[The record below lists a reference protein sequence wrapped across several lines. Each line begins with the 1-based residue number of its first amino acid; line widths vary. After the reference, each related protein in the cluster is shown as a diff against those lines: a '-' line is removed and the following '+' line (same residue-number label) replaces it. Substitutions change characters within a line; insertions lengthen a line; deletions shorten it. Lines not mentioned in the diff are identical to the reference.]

1 MDVVARVEGT
11 HGVVAWLVAVAE
23 IFEIMVVVVLLLL
36 LVVIIRPVDA
46 YSTDEKAEGPST
58 VEDERPVVLVI
69 TVAVLVGDLP
79 WRVE

>member
-1 MDVVARVEGT
+1 
-11 HGVVAWLVAVAE
+11 
-23 IFEIMVVVVLLLL
+23 MVVVVLLLL